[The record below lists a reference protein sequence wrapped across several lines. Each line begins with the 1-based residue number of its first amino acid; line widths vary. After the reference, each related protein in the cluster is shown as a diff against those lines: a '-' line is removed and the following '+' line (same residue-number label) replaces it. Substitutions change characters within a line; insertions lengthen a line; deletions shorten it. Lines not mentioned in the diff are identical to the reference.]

1 MNIRRLLPS
10 AALVI
15 GTMIFS
21 IGIQVYAGF
30 TEPPTAPPNAD
41 AFAPLNTSGA
51 GQVKNGGLTLNWTGT
66 APNGLLVPNGNVGIG
81 TASPGYKLDVNGTTR
96 IGNGTTGSLTLGD
109 STLSKTVG
117 SYFQMNSGLSG
128 DDFCLNSDSTK
139 CLSKTSGGGDFGS
152 WQSIN
157 MNQSYTASGGGFV
170 VVNVDYANGG
180 WGDVVCRTRIET
192 PVGTS
197 RQYGAAFNDGPQQ
210 SMMSPVRSGDTVRVW
225 QDECHPSVAHAYW
238 IPLGSGVLR

>member
-1 MNIRRLLPS
+1 MNISRLLPS

-66 APNGLLVPNGNVGIG
+66 APNGLLVP
-81 TASPGYKLDVNGTTR
+81 